1 MVTDRYEEALTQEIA
16 TWQDLEALAR
26 RQRQAVV
33 HRRAQDL
40 DDLRGD
46 LREQLR
52 LALMAHQQSLK
63 LKPRQAQPRQAER
76 AQQAD
81 AAQLQARDA
90 IRLNL
95 ELLRDTCSYLE
106 MIRGVV
112 TTEAVPA
119 RYGRLRAARAVASS
133 PHSKVA

>member
-1 MVTDRYEEALTQEIA
+1 VPERYEDVLQREIGLWQE
-16 TWQDLEALAR
+16 LEALAR
-26 RQRQAVV
+26 QQRQAVIQ
-33 HRRAQDL
+33 RRAQDL

-63 LKPRQAQPRQAER
+63 LKPPAANPEQLELSA
-76 AQQAD
+76 QAD
-81 AAQLQARDA
+81 RAQLQARDA

-106 MIRGVV
+106 MIRSVI
-112 TTEAVPA
+112 TTETVPA
-119 RYGRLRAARAVASS
+119 RYGRAQAPRPLASS
-133 PHSKVA
+133 AHSRVA